1 MTDMGKTIFNYTSN
15 TMTTHKTY
23 KYEKCKPGSKHPHL
37 PQGQTTDKIINKQ
50 PKCHKD
56 ENHNH
61 SRIREN

>member
-1 MTDMGKTIFNYTSN
+1 MTDKGKTIFNHTSN
-15 TMTTHKTY
+15 TTITHKTY

-37 PQGQTTDKIINKQ
+37 PQGKQPLTSQ

-61 SRIREN
+61 SRISEN